1 MGWSPYSEWSDVSVS
16 RTKVGKPEQPRFPV
30 VISGTYYSF
39 TIDCAAVPHATVQKR
54 FIGPFQEGDCGFLRD
69 FKMYDDVTVLQE
81 VEFEK
86 QQKELY
92 DLAMSIAN
100 KNSEGKEHTP

>member
-1 MGWSPYSEWSDVSVS
+1 M
-16 RTKVGKPEQPRFPV
+16 
-30 VISGTYYSF
+30 
-39 TIDCAAVPHATVQKR
+39 H
-54 FIGPFQEGDCGFLRD
+54 
-69 FKMYDDVTVLQE
+69 DDVTVLQE